1 MFHDVS
7 CLSIHFYHFEA
18 TIAWRYDLPYL
29 VARTTMNNLDAHRM
43 RLSWGISSDSRP
55 RSGYQ
60 SATFRVKVSKEWC
73 DKMPKWDKCHCKVY
87 VKANYLYTMNQIDW
101 SINPSWNWLQSHTAC
116 PQLAHSLVPLSSTPR
131 TRQGLLQ
138 IVGQPLQTSWNA
150 IPSHHLYVQPLI
162 SSKISKSTGSWTL
175 DAKAQS
181 SEDFPAG
188 FAKAINDSSWK
199 RISAGNSMFSM
210 FLRGKKTRSWFAD
223 WCWQRY
229 AIQKLFDCQ
238 SQTPCLYW

>member
-116 PQLAHSLVPLSSTPR
+116 PQLGPLIFNPKDASRAAADSWPTSADLMKRHPISPSICSTVDFQQNQQIYGILNPWCKGTIFGRLSSR
-131 TRQGLLQ
+131 
-138 IVGQPLQTSWNA
+138 
-150 IPSHHLYVQPLI
+150 
-162 SSKISKSTGSWTL
+162 
-175 DAKAQS
+175 
-181 SEDFPAG
+181 
-188 FAKAINDSSWK
+188 
-199 RISAGNSMFSM
+199 
-210 FLRGKKTRSWFAD
+210 LR
-223 WCWQRY
+223 
-229 AIQKLFDCQ
+229 
-238 SQTPCLYW
+238 